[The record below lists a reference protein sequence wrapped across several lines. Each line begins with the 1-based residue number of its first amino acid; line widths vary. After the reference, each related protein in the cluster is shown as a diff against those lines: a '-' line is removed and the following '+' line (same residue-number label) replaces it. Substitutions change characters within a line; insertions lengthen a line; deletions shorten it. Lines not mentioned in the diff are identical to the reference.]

1 MRLSKLLIGI
11 LLFIG
16 SATYAQHSPQDT
28 LTAYYYRYPQQ
39 AIKDAEAL
47 YRQAIKNND
56 TPLLIKSLILKTT
69 FTLAIDHE
77 DYPAILS
84 EVEKYLSQETD
95 SAGIAVINSYCAQL
109 YAEYYNNNSY
119 LINQRTPV
127 TDYIPEDIA
136 SWSSN
141 IFAEKI
147 KKCVAASLLPAR
159 KLQETPLST
168 YKAILTSLT
177 PADSLRPTLYDFLC
191 YRAINILLQTNTP
204 GFAEPSSDSPL
215 LFAPADEF
223 IATPIPAEL
232 KGRSAT
238 ILQIWQE
245 LLRFRKKQANHP
257 AFLATD
263 LDRLEYAKK
272 LSSENRDSLY
282 LKALQELTQK
292 YIGSPFVIEVMAKE
306 ANEYVQALSSFTFG
320 QSADPQQLIKE
331 KEKIINF
338 CEKGIHLYP
347 KYTRINLLR
356 SIVSEMKAPKLSLQL
371 PEVIYPEE
379 KVALKLTSQNLDNA
393 TLQIYR
399 IDLTTEAYE
408 QLKNQDKNNV
418 QRKVYEK
425 RFTLTPSLIEQ
436 DTTIHIPLPE
446 AGLYQISLNTT
457 ETKYSVSQTV
467 IATRLFSNSQNSKNQ
482 QIYSVYD
489 SKSGKPIPK
498 AKILLYKPN
507 YPGYTLLDTVFTNSR
522 GLAFSSQ
529 NLSKQNLAYQVINPE
544 NPNGPINPI
553 YRWYTSPTSQNHTT
567 LITDR
572 RIYRPGQTVYY
583 KGIGW
588 KATLD
593 TLYALEGQKY
603 KISFKDAND
612 KEIAQQEV
620 TSNRYGSFTG
630 SFVIPARILNGYFT
644 LYTEKGQT
652 TIEVADYKRPEFEIT
667 FHKPTRTYFVGDIV
681 RLEGQVGSFSGVKM
695 ANTEINYAISV
706 SSPIF
711 YFPHR
716 DTTIHG
722 ITRSNAEGNFEITF
736 KAQDIPSYPSFRNS
750 YLYEIKVKVTDTKG
764 ETEEAG
770 TSIPIYSGKATPA
783 LQIPEQVNKQQRTAF
798 HISLEEIG
806 NDSSAYPVKYTIQK
820 LVSPKQLQTNLEIKD
835 TIVEKNILEG
845 HLDVFR
851 KDSIFPDL
859 TQQTSG
865 IYLFTV
871 ECNQIKTN
879 RVFFL
884 YSPLDQKPPF
894 PTYEWIVR
902 EKTTCRPGETARI
915 LFGTSVKE
923 AYVRYDIYTSD
934 KLIKRSY
941 PVLSD
946 EVLSIDIPFLKEYGK
961 QIWLYISYVKDK
973 KFFSEIIPIQKTEP
987 DRKLTVETKVFRDHL
1002 TPGQSESWKFRVVDA
1017 AGKPVTAEL
1026 LAMMYDASLDKI
1038 APYYFNFQPTHLNP
1052 GEPYSWGAPF
1062 HYNLENRIILWSN
1075 IFKRPSY
1082 PVTPLSF
1089 SELQTYVSSHSH
1101 YRFSTKALG
1110 NTYMTG
1116 SAKLVASDFA
1126 EAALDE
1132 AGSSGMPT
1140 PEINYRENFQ
1150 ETAFFYPQLQTDP
1163 EGYVD
1168 ISFTIPDATT
1178 QWKFTALATT
1188 PALLF
1193 GQLSE
1198 TIVTSKPLMVRPNL
1212 PRFLRTG
1219 DQTELQVTV
1228 SNLSDT
1234 LQQGKVNFEFFD
1246 PANQKVFMQQNQT
1259 FRTHPQGSQTLTFQF
1274 TVPAD
1279 IDLLGFRVSA
1289 QSGHFSDGE
1298 QHLLPVLPTE
1308 TLITQTLPIYTNQ
1321 TGKHTFTLKQPNTTI
1336 TPYRLT
1342 FELTEN
1348 PIWYAVLAIP
1358 SIQQPQN
1365 ENITDLS
1372 GAYYVNSITQRI
1384 IHANPHIAGV
1394 IRSWHLSADDPT
1406 LLSKLEQNQELK
1418 SILLEAS
1425 PWVMQAQSETECIQS
1440 LVQLFDQN
1448 RLDYQQKSILQKLAA
1463 LQNPTGG
1470 WSWFKGMYPS
1480 RFMTA
1485 NVLAIMARANLTGQ
1499 RAFNEQEKEMQ
1510 IKALRYL
1517 DNEIRKDFETTPQRI
1532 GYEQILYLYVR
1543 SLYRDIPL
1551 GDALKAHKYFI
1562 ALAQKQWSDFTLY
1575 EKALT
1580 AVTLNR
1586 YGFKQEAQNILKSL
1600 RQYAVTNNE
1609 QGMYWPNN
1617 RRQIYRNSAIQ
1628 THVALMEAFYELEGN
1643 TPETEL
1649 MKQWLLRQK
1658 QTQNWGNVPSTVD
1671 AIYAL
1676 LLTGKDRL
1684 NQSEKVTV
1692 ELGKQ
1697 MLPIPTTANPLGYLK
1712 HTYTSSEIQPDML
1725 SVEINKMTDSPSWGG
1740 LYLQYFE
1747 KFDQVEQQKGVLS
1760 VTKKLFIEKIGPDG
1774 KKELLPLGR
1783 QNLKTGDKVVTRLTL
1798 SLKQDMDFL
1807 YLKDFRAA
1815 CFEPIGQLSG
1825 NQWKFGTV
1833 YYEES
1838 KDAVTNFFF
1847 NSLAKGTY
1855 VLEYPVWVNQAG
1867 TYQDGIATFQSMY
1880 APEYTA
1886 YSEAGKI
1893 TVTK

>member
-1 MRLSKLLIGI
+1 
-11 LLFIG
+11 
-16 SATYAQHSPQDT
+16 
-28 LTAYYYRYPQQ
+28 
-39 AIKDAEAL
+39 
-47 YRQAIKNND
+47 
-56 TPLLIKSLILKTT
+56 
-69 FTLAIDHE
+69 
-77 DYPAILS
+77 
-84 EVEKYLSQETD
+84 
-95 SAGIAVINSYCAQL
+95 
-109 YAEYYNNNSY
+109 
-119 LINQRTPV
+119 
-127 TDYIPEDIA
+127 
-136 SWSSN
+136 
-141 IFAEKI
+141 
-147 KKCVAASLLPAR
+147 
-159 KLQETPLST
+159 
-168 YKAILTSLT
+168 
-177 PADSLRPTLYDFLC
+177 
-191 YRAINILLQTNTP
+191 
-204 GFAEPSSDSPL
+204 
-215 LFAPADEF
+215 
-223 IATPIPAEL
+223 
-232 KGRSAT
+232 
-238 ILQIWQE
+238 
-245 LLRFRKKQANHP
+245 
-257 AFLATD
+257 
-263 LDRLEYAKK
+263 
-272 LSSENRDSLY
+272 
-282 LKALQELTQK
+282 
-292 YIGSPFVIEVMAKE
+292 
-306 ANEYVQALSSFTFG
+306 
-320 QSADPQQLIKE
+320 
-331 KEKIINF
+331 
-338 CEKGIHLYP
+338 
-347 KYTRINLLR
+347 
-356 SIVSEMKAPKLSLQL
+356 
-371 PEVIYPEE
+371 
-379 KVALKLTSQNLDNA
+379 
-393 TLQIYR
+393 
-399 IDLTTEAYE
+399 
-408 QLKNQDKNNV
+408 
-418 QRKVYEK
+418 
-425 RFTLTPSLIEQ
+425 
-436 DTTIHIPLPE
+436 
-446 AGLYQISLNTT
+446 
-457 ETKYSVSQTV
+457 
-467 IATRLFSNSQNSKNQ
+467 
-482 QIYSVYD
+482 
-489 SKSGKPIPK
+489 
-498 AKILLYKPN
+498 
-507 YPGYTLLDTVFTNSR
+507 
-522 GLAFSSQ
+522 
-529 NLSKQNLAYQVINPE
+529 
-544 NPNGPINPI
+544 
-553 YRWYTSPTSQNHTT
+553 
-567 LITDR
+567 
-572 RIYRPGQTVYY
+572 
-583 KGIGW
+583 
-588 KATLD
+588 
-593 TLYALEGQKY
+593 
-603 KISFKDAND
+603 
-612 KEIAQQEV
+612 
-620 TSNRYGSFTG
+620 
-630 SFVIPARILNGYFT
+630 
-644 LYTEKGQT
+644 
-652 TIEVADYKRPEFEIT
+652 
-667 FHKPTRTYFVGDIV
+667 
-681 RLEGQVGSFSGVKM
+681 
-695 ANTEINYAISV
+695 
-706 SSPIF
+706 
-711 YFPHR
+711 
-716 DTTIHG
+716 
-722 ITRSNAEGNFEITF
+722 
-736 KAQDIPSYPSFRNS
+736 
-750 YLYEIKVKVTDTKG
+750 
-764 ETEEAG
+764 
-770 TSIPIYSGKATPA
+770 
-783 LQIPEQVNKQQRTAF
+783 
-798 HISLEEIG
+798 
-806 NDSSAYPVKYTIQK
+806 
-820 LVSPKQLQTNLEIKD
+820 
-835 TIVEKNILEG
+835 
-845 HLDVFR
+845 
-851 KDSIFPDL
+851 
-859 TQQTSG
+859 
-865 IYLFTV
+865 
-871 ECNQIKTN
+871 
-879 RVFFL
+879 
-884 YSPLDQKPPF
+884 
-894 PTYEWIVR
+894 
-902 EKTTCRPGETARI
+902 
-915 LFGTSVKE
+915 
-923 AYVRYDIYTSD
+923 
-934 KLIKRSY
+934 
-941 PVLSD
+941 
-946 EVLSIDIPFLKEYGK
+946 
-961 QIWLYISYVKDK
+961 
-973 KFFSEIIPIQKTEP
+973 
-987 DRKLTVETKVFRDHL
+987 
-1002 TPGQSESWKFRVVDA
+1002 
-1017 AGKPVTAEL
+1017 
-1026 LAMMYDASLDKI
+1026 MYDASLDKI

-1321 TGKHTFTLKQPNTTI
+1321 TGKHTFTLKQANTTI

-1676 LLTGKDRL
+1676 LLTGKDQL
-1684 NQSEKVTV
+1684 NQSEKITV

-1697 MLPIPTTANPLGYLK
+1697 TLPVSTTANPLGYLK
-1712 HTYTSSEIQPDML
+1712 YTYTSSEIQPDML

-1747 KFDQVEQQKGVLS
+1747 KFDQVQQQKGILS
-1760 VTKKLFIEKIGPDG
+1760 VTKKLFIEKIGSDG
-1774 KKELLPLGR
+1774 KQELLPLGKEK
-1783 QNLKTGDKVVTRLTL
+1783 LKTGDKVITRLTL

-1815 CFEPIGQLSG
+1815 CFEPIRQLSG

>member
-1 MRLSKLLIGI
+1 M
-11 LLFIG
+11 
-16 SATYAQHSPQDT
+16 
-28 LTAYYYRYPQQ
+28 
-39 AIKDAEAL
+39 
-47 YRQAIKNND
+47 
-56 TPLLIKSLILKTT
+56 
-69 FTLAIDHE
+69 
-77 DYPAILS
+77 
-84 EVEKYLSQETD
+84 
-95 SAGIAVINSYCAQL
+95 
-109 YAEYYNNNSY
+109 
-119 LINQRTPV
+119 
-127 TDYIPEDIA
+127 
-136 SWSSN
+136 
-141 IFAEKI
+141 
-147 KKCVAASLLPAR
+147 
-159 KLQETPLST
+159 
-168 YKAILTSLT
+168 
-177 PADSLRPTLYDFLC
+177 
-191 YRAINILLQTNTP
+191 
-204 GFAEPSSDSPL
+204 
-215 LFAPADEF
+215 
-223 IATPIPAEL
+223 
-232 KGRSAT
+232 
-238 ILQIWQE
+238 
-245 LLRFRKKQANHP
+245 
-257 AFLATD
+257 
-263 LDRLEYAKK
+263 
-272 LSSENRDSLY
+272 
-282 LKALQELTQK
+282 
-292 YIGSPFVIEVMAKE
+292 
-306 ANEYVQALSSFTFG
+306 
-320 QSADPQQLIKE
+320 
-331 KEKIINF
+331 
-338 CEKGIHLYP
+338 
-347 KYTRINLLR
+347 
-356 SIVSEMKAPKLSLQL
+356 
-371 PEVIYPEE
+371 
-379 KVALKLTSQNLDNA
+379 
-393 TLQIYR
+393 
-399 IDLTTEAYE
+399 
-408 QLKNQDKNNV
+408 
-418 QRKVYEK
+418 
-425 RFTLTPSLIEQ
+425 
-436 DTTIHIPLPE
+436 
-446 AGLYQISLNTT
+446 
-457 ETKYSVSQTV
+457 
-467 IATRLFSNSQNSKNQ
+467 
-482 QIYSVYD
+482 
-489 SKSGKPIPK
+489 
-498 AKILLYKPN
+498 
-507 YPGYTLLDTVFTNSR
+507 
-522 GLAFSSQ
+522 
-529 NLSKQNLAYQVINPE
+529 
-544 NPNGPINPI
+544 
-553 YRWYTSPTSQNHTT
+553 
-567 LITDR
+567 
-572 RIYRPGQTVYY
+572 
-583 KGIGW
+583 
-588 KATLD
+588 
-593 TLYALEGQKY
+593 
-603 KISFKDAND
+603 
-612 KEIAQQEV
+612 
-620 TSNRYGSFTG
+620 
-630 SFVIPARILNGYFT
+630 
-644 LYTEKGQT
+644 
-652 TIEVADYKRPEFEIT
+652 
-667 FHKPTRTYFVGDIV
+667 
-681 RLEGQVGSFSGVKM
+681 
-695 ANTEINYAISV
+695 
-706 SSPIF
+706 
-711 YFPHR
+711 
-716 DTTIHG
+716 
-722 ITRSNAEGNFEITF
+722 
-736 KAQDIPSYPSFRNS
+736 
-750 YLYEIKVKVTDTKG
+750 
-764 ETEEAG
+764 
-770 TSIPIYSGKATPA
+770 
-783 LQIPEQVNKQQRTAF
+783 
-798 HISLEEIG
+798 
-806 NDSSAYPVKYTIQK
+806 
-820 LVSPKQLQTNLEIKD
+820 
-835 TIVEKNILEG
+835 
-845 HLDVFR
+845 
-851 KDSIFPDL
+851 
-859 TQQTSG
+859 
-865 IYLFTV
+865 
-871 ECNQIKTN
+871 
-879 RVFFL
+879 
-884 YSPLDQKPPF
+884 
-894 PTYEWIVR
+894 
-902 EKTTCRPGETARI
+902 
-915 LFGTSVKE
+915 
-923 AYVRYDIYTSD
+923 
-934 KLIKRSY
+934 
-941 PVLSD
+941 
-946 EVLSIDIPFLKEYGK
+946 
-961 QIWLYISYVKDK
+961 
-973 KFFSEIIPIQKTEP
+973 
-987 DRKLTVETKVFRDHL
+987 
-1002 TPGQSESWKFRVVDA
+1002 
-1017 AGKPVTAEL
+1017 TAEL

-1038 APYYFNFQPTHLNP
+1038 VPNHFYFRPIYLNP
-1052 GEPYSWGAPF
+1052 GTPYAWICPF
-1062 HYNLENRIILWSN
+1062 RYNFNNRIILSDH
-1075 IFKRPSY
+1075 IFRRPSY

-1815 CFEPIGQLSG
+1815 CFEPIRQLSG

>member
-1 MRLSKLLIGI
+1 
-11 LLFIG
+11 
-16 SATYAQHSPQDT
+16 
-28 LTAYYYRYPQQ
+28 
-39 AIKDAEAL
+39 
-47 YRQAIKNND
+47 
-56 TPLLIKSLILKTT
+56 
-69 FTLAIDHE
+69 
-77 DYPAILS
+77 
-84 EVEKYLSQETD
+84 
-95 SAGIAVINSYCAQL
+95 
-109 YAEYYNNNSY
+109 
-119 LINQRTPV
+119 
-127 TDYIPEDIA
+127 
-136 SWSSN
+136 
-141 IFAEKI
+141 
-147 KKCVAASLLPAR
+147 
-159 KLQETPLST
+159 
-168 YKAILTSLT
+168 
-177 PADSLRPTLYDFLC
+177 
-191 YRAINILLQTNTP
+191 
-204 GFAEPSSDSPL
+204 
-215 LFAPADEF
+215 
-223 IATPIPAEL
+223 
-232 KGRSAT
+232 
-238 ILQIWQE
+238 
-245 LLRFRKKQANHP
+245 
-257 AFLATD
+257 
-263 LDRLEYAKK
+263 
-272 LSSENRDSLY
+272 
-282 LKALQELTQK
+282 
-292 YIGSPFVIEVMAKE
+292 
-306 ANEYVQALSSFTFG
+306 
-320 QSADPQQLIKE
+320 
-331 KEKIINF
+331 
-338 CEKGIHLYP
+338 
-347 KYTRINLLR
+347 
-356 SIVSEMKAPKLSLQL
+356 
-371 PEVIYPEE
+371 
-379 KVALKLTSQNLDNA
+379 
-393 TLQIYR
+393 
-399 IDLTTEAYE
+399 
-408 QLKNQDKNNV
+408 
-418 QRKVYEK
+418 
-425 RFTLTPSLIEQ
+425 
-436 DTTIHIPLPE
+436 
-446 AGLYQISLNTT
+446 
-457 ETKYSVSQTV
+457 
-467 IATRLFSNSQNSKNQ
+467 
-482 QIYSVYD
+482 
-489 SKSGKPIPK
+489 
-498 AKILLYKPN
+498 
-507 YPGYTLLDTVFTNSR
+507 
-522 GLAFSSQ
+522 
-529 NLSKQNLAYQVINPE
+529 
-544 NPNGPINPI
+544 
-553 YRWYTSPTSQNHTT
+553 
-567 LITDR
+567 
-572 RIYRPGQTVYY
+572 
-583 KGIGW
+583 
-588 KATLD
+588 
-593 TLYALEGQKY
+593 
-603 KISFKDAND
+603 
-612 KEIAQQEV
+612 
-620 TSNRYGSFTG
+620 
-630 SFVIPARILNGYFT
+630 
-644 LYTEKGQT
+644 
-652 TIEVADYKRPEFEIT
+652 
-667 FHKPTRTYFVGDIV
+667 
-681 RLEGQVGSFSGVKM
+681 
-695 ANTEINYAISV
+695 
-706 SSPIF
+706 
-711 YFPHR
+711 
-716 DTTIHG
+716 
-722 ITRSNAEGNFEITF
+722 
-736 KAQDIPSYPSFRNS
+736 
-750 YLYEIKVKVTDTKG
+750 
-764 ETEEAG
+764 
-770 TSIPIYSGKATPA
+770 
-783 LQIPEQVNKQQRTAF
+783 
-798 HISLEEIG
+798 
-806 NDSSAYPVKYTIQK
+806 
-820 LVSPKQLQTNLEIKD
+820 
-835 TIVEKNILEG
+835 
-845 HLDVFR
+845 
-851 KDSIFPDL
+851 
-859 TQQTSG
+859 
-865 IYLFTV
+865 
-871 ECNQIKTN
+871 
-879 RVFFL
+879 
-884 YSPLDQKPPF
+884 
-894 PTYEWIVR
+894 
-902 EKTTCRPGETARI
+902 
-915 LFGTSVKE
+915 
-923 AYVRYDIYTSD
+923 
-934 KLIKRSY
+934 
-941 PVLSD
+941 
-946 EVLSIDIPFLKEYGK
+946 
-961 QIWLYISYVKDK
+961 
-973 KFFSEIIPIQKTEP
+973 
-987 DRKLTVETKVFRDHL
+987 
-1002 TPGQSESWKFRVVDA
+1002 
-1017 AGKPVTAEL
+1017 
-1026 LAMMYDASLDKI
+1026 
-1038 APYYFNFQPTHLNP
+1038 
-1052 GEPYSWGAPF
+1052 
-1062 HYNLENRIILWSN
+1062 
-1075 IFKRPSY
+1075 
-1082 PVTPLSF
+1082 
-1089 SELQTYVSSHSH
+1089 
-1101 YRFSTKALG
+1101 
-1110 NTYMTG
+1110 MTG
-1116 SAKLVASDFA
+1116 SAKLAASDFA
-1126 EAALDE
+1126 EAASDE

-1815 CFEPIGQLSG
+1815 CFEPIRQLSG

>member
-1 MRLSKLLIGI
+1 
-11 LLFIG
+11 
-16 SATYAQHSPQDT
+16 
-28 LTAYYYRYPQQ
+28 
-39 AIKDAEAL
+39 
-47 YRQAIKNND
+47 
-56 TPLLIKSLILKTT
+56 
-69 FTLAIDHE
+69 
-77 DYPAILS
+77 
-84 EVEKYLSQETD
+84 
-95 SAGIAVINSYCAQL
+95 
-109 YAEYYNNNSY
+109 
-119 LINQRTPV
+119 
-127 TDYIPEDIA
+127 
-136 SWSSN
+136 
-141 IFAEKI
+141 
-147 KKCVAASLLPAR
+147 
-159 KLQETPLST
+159 
-168 YKAILTSLT
+168 
-177 PADSLRPTLYDFLC
+177 
-191 YRAINILLQTNTP
+191 
-204 GFAEPSSDSPL
+204 
-215 LFAPADEF
+215 
-223 IATPIPAEL
+223 
-232 KGRSAT
+232 
-238 ILQIWQE
+238 
-245 LLRFRKKQANHP
+245 
-257 AFLATD
+257 
-263 LDRLEYAKK
+263 
-272 LSSENRDSLY
+272 
-282 LKALQELTQK
+282 
-292 YIGSPFVIEVMAKE
+292 
-306 ANEYVQALSSFTFG
+306 
-320 QSADPQQLIKE
+320 
-331 KEKIINF
+331 
-338 CEKGIHLYP
+338 
-347 KYTRINLLR
+347 
-356 SIVSEMKAPKLSLQL
+356 
-371 PEVIYPEE
+371 
-379 KVALKLTSQNLDNA
+379 
-393 TLQIYR
+393 
-399 IDLTTEAYE
+399 
-408 QLKNQDKNNV
+408 
-418 QRKVYEK
+418 
-425 RFTLTPSLIEQ
+425 
-436 DTTIHIPLPE
+436 
-446 AGLYQISLNTT
+446 
-457 ETKYSVSQTV
+457 
-467 IATRLFSNSQNSKNQ
+467 
-482 QIYSVYD
+482 
-489 SKSGKPIPK
+489 
-498 AKILLYKPN
+498 
-507 YPGYTLLDTVFTNSR
+507 
-522 GLAFSSQ
+522 
-529 NLSKQNLAYQVINPE
+529 
-544 NPNGPINPI
+544 
-553 YRWYTSPTSQNHTT
+553 
-567 LITDR
+567 
-572 RIYRPGQTVYY
+572 
-583 KGIGW
+583 
-588 KATLD
+588 
-593 TLYALEGQKY
+593 
-603 KISFKDAND
+603 
-612 KEIAQQEV
+612 
-620 TSNRYGSFTG
+620 
-630 SFVIPARILNGYFT
+630 
-644 LYTEKGQT
+644 
-652 TIEVADYKRPEFEIT
+652 
-667 FHKPTRTYFVGDIV
+667 
-681 RLEGQVGSFSGVKM
+681 
-695 ANTEINYAISV
+695 
-706 SSPIF
+706 
-711 YFPHR
+711 
-716 DTTIHG
+716 
-722 ITRSNAEGNFEITF
+722 
-736 KAQDIPSYPSFRNS
+736 
-750 YLYEIKVKVTDTKG
+750 
-764 ETEEAG
+764 
-770 TSIPIYSGKATPA
+770 
-783 LQIPEQVNKQQRTAF
+783 
-798 HISLEEIG
+798 
-806 NDSSAYPVKYTIQK
+806 
-820 LVSPKQLQTNLEIKD
+820 
-835 TIVEKNILEG
+835 
-845 HLDVFR
+845 
-851 KDSIFPDL
+851 
-859 TQQTSG
+859 
-865 IYLFTV
+865 
-871 ECNQIKTN
+871 
-879 RVFFL
+879 
-884 YSPLDQKPPF
+884 
-894 PTYEWIVR
+894 
-902 EKTTCRPGETARI
+902 
-915 LFGTSVKE
+915 
-923 AYVRYDIYTSD
+923 
-934 KLIKRSY
+934 
-941 PVLSD
+941 
-946 EVLSIDIPFLKEYGK
+946 
-961 QIWLYISYVKDK
+961 
-973 KFFSEIIPIQKTEP
+973 
-987 DRKLTVETKVFRDHL
+987 
-1002 TPGQSESWKFRVVDA
+1002 
-1017 AGKPVTAEL
+1017 
-1026 LAMMYDASLDKI
+1026 
-1038 APYYFNFQPTHLNP
+1038 
-1052 GEPYSWGAPF
+1052 
-1062 HYNLENRIILWSN
+1062 
-1075 IFKRPSY
+1075 
-1082 PVTPLSF
+1082 
-1089 SELQTYVSSHSH
+1089 
-1101 YRFSTKALG
+1101 
-1110 NTYMTG
+1110 
-1116 SAKLVASDFA
+1116 
-1126 EAALDE
+1126 
-1132 AGSSGMPT
+1132 MPT

-1684 NQSEKVTV
+1684 NQSEKITV

-1815 CFEPIGQLSG
+1815 CFEPIRQLSG

>member
-1 MRLSKLLIGI
+1 M
-11 LLFIG
+11 
-16 SATYAQHSPQDT
+16 
-28 LTAYYYRYPQQ
+28 
-39 AIKDAEAL
+39 
-47 YRQAIKNND
+47 
-56 TPLLIKSLILKTT
+56 
-69 FTLAIDHE
+69 
-77 DYPAILS
+77 
-84 EVEKYLSQETD
+84 
-95 SAGIAVINSYCAQL
+95 
-109 YAEYYNNNSY
+109 
-119 LINQRTPV
+119 
-127 TDYIPEDIA
+127 
-136 SWSSN
+136 
-141 IFAEKI
+141 
-147 KKCVAASLLPAR
+147 
-159 KLQETPLST
+159 
-168 YKAILTSLT
+168 
-177 PADSLRPTLYDFLC
+177 
-191 YRAINILLQTNTP
+191 
-204 GFAEPSSDSPL
+204 
-215 LFAPADEF
+215 
-223 IATPIPAEL
+223 
-232 KGRSAT
+232 
-238 ILQIWQE
+238 
-245 LLRFRKKQANHP
+245 
-257 AFLATD
+257 
-263 LDRLEYAKK
+263 
-272 LSSENRDSLY
+272 
-282 LKALQELTQK
+282 
-292 YIGSPFVIEVMAKE
+292 
-306 ANEYVQALSSFTFG
+306 
-320 QSADPQQLIKE
+320 
-331 KEKIINF
+331 
-338 CEKGIHLYP
+338 
-347 KYTRINLLR
+347 
-356 SIVSEMKAPKLSLQL
+356 
-371 PEVIYPEE
+371 
-379 KVALKLTSQNLDNA
+379 
-393 TLQIYR
+393 
-399 IDLTTEAYE
+399 
-408 QLKNQDKNNV
+408 
-418 QRKVYEK
+418 
-425 RFTLTPSLIEQ
+425 
-436 DTTIHIPLPE
+436 
-446 AGLYQISLNTT
+446 
-457 ETKYSVSQTV
+457 
-467 IATRLFSNSQNSKNQ
+467 
-482 QIYSVYD
+482 
-489 SKSGKPIPK
+489 
-498 AKILLYKPN
+498 
-507 YPGYTLLDTVFTNSR
+507 
-522 GLAFSSQ
+522 
-529 NLSKQNLAYQVINPE
+529 
-544 NPNGPINPI
+544 
-553 YRWYTSPTSQNHTT
+553 
-567 LITDR
+567 
-572 RIYRPGQTVYY
+572 
-583 KGIGW
+583 
-588 KATLD
+588 
-593 TLYALEGQKY
+593 
-603 KISFKDAND
+603 
-612 KEIAQQEV
+612 
-620 TSNRYGSFTG
+620 
-630 SFVIPARILNGYFT
+630 
-644 LYTEKGQT
+644 
-652 TIEVADYKRPEFEIT
+652 
-667 FHKPTRTYFVGDIV
+667 
-681 RLEGQVGSFSGVKM
+681 
-695 ANTEINYAISV
+695 
-706 SSPIF
+706 
-711 YFPHR
+711 
-716 DTTIHG
+716 
-722 ITRSNAEGNFEITF
+722 
-736 KAQDIPSYPSFRNS
+736 
-750 YLYEIKVKVTDTKG
+750 
-764 ETEEAG
+764 
-770 TSIPIYSGKATPA
+770 
-783 LQIPEQVNKQQRTAF
+783 
-798 HISLEEIG
+798 
-806 NDSSAYPVKYTIQK
+806 
-820 LVSPKQLQTNLEIKD
+820 
-835 TIVEKNILEG
+835 
-845 HLDVFR
+845 
-851 KDSIFPDL
+851 
-859 TQQTSG
+859 
-865 IYLFTV
+865 
-871 ECNQIKTN
+871 
-879 RVFFL
+879 
-884 YSPLDQKPPF
+884 
-894 PTYEWIVR
+894 
-902 EKTTCRPGETARI
+902 
-915 LFGTSVKE
+915 
-923 AYVRYDIYTSD
+923 
-934 KLIKRSY
+934 
-941 PVLSD
+941 
-946 EVLSIDIPFLKEYGK
+946 
-961 QIWLYISYVKDK
+961 
-973 KFFSEIIPIQKTEP
+973 
-987 DRKLTVETKVFRDHL
+987 
-1002 TPGQSESWKFRVVDA
+1002 
-1017 AGKPVTAEL
+1017 TAEL

-1038 APYYFNFQPTHLNP
+1038 VPNHFYFRPIYLNP
-1052 GEPYSWGAPF
+1052 GTPYAWICPF
-1062 HYNLENRIILWSN
+1062 RYNFNNRIILSDH
-1075 IFKRPSY
+1075 IFRRPSY

-1116 SAKLVASDFA
+1116 SAKLAASDFA
-1126 EAALDE
+1126 EAASDE

-1188 PALLF
+1188 PALRT

-1551 GDALKAHKYFI
+1551 EDALKAHKYFI

-1760 VTKKLFIEKIGPDG
+1760 VTKKLFIEKIGLDG
-1774 KKELLPLGR
+1774 KKGLLPLGR

-1815 CFEPIGQLSG
+1815 CFEPIRQLSG

>member
-1 MRLSKLLIGI
+1 M
-11 LLFIG
+11 
-16 SATYAQHSPQDT
+16 
-28 LTAYYYRYPQQ
+28 
-39 AIKDAEAL
+39 
-47 YRQAIKNND
+47 
-56 TPLLIKSLILKTT
+56 
-69 FTLAIDHE
+69 
-77 DYPAILS
+77 
-84 EVEKYLSQETD
+84 
-95 SAGIAVINSYCAQL
+95 
-109 YAEYYNNNSY
+109 
-119 LINQRTPV
+119 
-127 TDYIPEDIA
+127 
-136 SWSSN
+136 
-141 IFAEKI
+141 
-147 KKCVAASLLPAR
+147 
-159 KLQETPLST
+159 
-168 YKAILTSLT
+168 
-177 PADSLRPTLYDFLC
+177 
-191 YRAINILLQTNTP
+191 
-204 GFAEPSSDSPL
+204 
-215 LFAPADEF
+215 
-223 IATPIPAEL
+223 
-232 KGRSAT
+232 
-238 ILQIWQE
+238 
-245 LLRFRKKQANHP
+245 
-257 AFLATD
+257 
-263 LDRLEYAKK
+263 
-272 LSSENRDSLY
+272 
-282 LKALQELTQK
+282 
-292 YIGSPFVIEVMAKE
+292 
-306 ANEYVQALSSFTFG
+306 
-320 QSADPQQLIKE
+320 
-331 KEKIINF
+331 
-338 CEKGIHLYP
+338 
-347 KYTRINLLR
+347 
-356 SIVSEMKAPKLSLQL
+356 
-371 PEVIYPEE
+371 
-379 KVALKLTSQNLDNA
+379 
-393 TLQIYR
+393 
-399 IDLTTEAYE
+399 
-408 QLKNQDKNNV
+408 
-418 QRKVYEK
+418 
-425 RFTLTPSLIEQ
+425 
-436 DTTIHIPLPE
+436 
-446 AGLYQISLNTT
+446 
-457 ETKYSVSQTV
+457 
-467 IATRLFSNSQNSKNQ
+467 
-482 QIYSVYD
+482 
-489 SKSGKPIPK
+489 
-498 AKILLYKPN
+498 
-507 YPGYTLLDTVFTNSR
+507 
-522 GLAFSSQ
+522 
-529 NLSKQNLAYQVINPE
+529 
-544 NPNGPINPI
+544 
-553 YRWYTSPTSQNHTT
+553 
-567 LITDR
+567 
-572 RIYRPGQTVYY
+572 
-583 KGIGW
+583 
-588 KATLD
+588 
-593 TLYALEGQKY
+593 
-603 KISFKDAND
+603 
-612 KEIAQQEV
+612 
-620 TSNRYGSFTG
+620 
-630 SFVIPARILNGYFT
+630 
-644 LYTEKGQT
+644 
-652 TIEVADYKRPEFEIT
+652 
-667 FHKPTRTYFVGDIV
+667 
-681 RLEGQVGSFSGVKM
+681 
-695 ANTEINYAISV
+695 
-706 SSPIF
+706 
-711 YFPHR
+711 
-716 DTTIHG
+716 
-722 ITRSNAEGNFEITF
+722 
-736 KAQDIPSYPSFRNS
+736 
-750 YLYEIKVKVTDTKG
+750 
-764 ETEEAG
+764 
-770 TSIPIYSGKATPA
+770 
-783 LQIPEQVNKQQRTAF
+783 
-798 HISLEEIG
+798 
-806 NDSSAYPVKYTIQK
+806 
-820 LVSPKQLQTNLEIKD
+820 
-835 TIVEKNILEG
+835 
-845 HLDVFR
+845 
-851 KDSIFPDL
+851 
-859 TQQTSG
+859 
-865 IYLFTV
+865 
-871 ECNQIKTN
+871 
-879 RVFFL
+879 
-884 YSPLDQKPPF
+884 
-894 PTYEWIVR
+894 
-902 EKTTCRPGETARI
+902 
-915 LFGTSVKE
+915 
-923 AYVRYDIYTSD
+923 
-934 KLIKRSY
+934 
-941 PVLSD
+941 
-946 EVLSIDIPFLKEYGK
+946 
-961 QIWLYISYVKDK
+961 
-973 KFFSEIIPIQKTEP
+973 
-987 DRKLTVETKVFRDHL
+987 
-1002 TPGQSESWKFRVVDA
+1002 
-1017 AGKPVTAEL
+1017 TAEL

-1038 APYYFNFQPTHLNP
+1038 VPNHFYFRPIYLNP
-1052 GEPYSWGAPF
+1052 GTPYAWICPF
-1062 HYNLENRIILWSN
+1062 RYNFNNRIILSDH
-1075 IFKRPSY
+1075 IFRRPSY

-1116 SAKLVASDFA
+1116 SAKLAASDFA
-1126 EAALDE
+1126 EAASDE

-1188 PALLF
+1188 PALRT

-1234 LQQGKVNFEFFD
+1234 IQQGKVNFEFFD

-1671 AIYAL
+1671 ALYAL
-1676 LLTGKDRL
+1676 LLTGKDQL
-1684 NQSEKVTV
+1684 NQSEKITV

-1697 MLPIPTTANPLGYLK
+1697 TLPVSTTANPLGYLK
-1712 HTYTSSEIQPDML
+1712 YTYTASEIQPDML
-1725 SVEINKMTDSPSWGG
+1725 NADITQTTDSPSWGG

-1747 KFDQVEQQKGVLS
+1747 KFDQVQQQKGILS
-1760 VTKKLFIEKIGPDG
+1760 VTKKLFIEKIGSDG
-1774 KKELLPLGR
+1774 KQELLPLG
-1783 QNLKTGDKVVTRLTL
+1783 K
-1798 SLKQDMDFL
+1798 
-1807 YLKDFRAA
+1807 
-1815 CFEPIGQLSG
+1815 ESG

>member
-1 MRLSKLLIGI
+1 M
-11 LLFIG
+11 
-16 SATYAQHSPQDT
+16 
-28 LTAYYYRYPQQ
+28 
-39 AIKDAEAL
+39 
-47 YRQAIKNND
+47 
-56 TPLLIKSLILKTT
+56 
-69 FTLAIDHE
+69 
-77 DYPAILS
+77 
-84 EVEKYLSQETD
+84 
-95 SAGIAVINSYCAQL
+95 
-109 YAEYYNNNSY
+109 
-119 LINQRTPV
+119 
-127 TDYIPEDIA
+127 
-136 SWSSN
+136 
-141 IFAEKI
+141 
-147 KKCVAASLLPAR
+147 
-159 KLQETPLST
+159 
-168 YKAILTSLT
+168 
-177 PADSLRPTLYDFLC
+177 
-191 YRAINILLQTNTP
+191 
-204 GFAEPSSDSPL
+204 
-215 LFAPADEF
+215 
-223 IATPIPAEL
+223 
-232 KGRSAT
+232 
-238 ILQIWQE
+238 
-245 LLRFRKKQANHP
+245 
-257 AFLATD
+257 
-263 LDRLEYAKK
+263 
-272 LSSENRDSLY
+272 
-282 LKALQELTQK
+282 
-292 YIGSPFVIEVMAKE
+292 
-306 ANEYVQALSSFTFG
+306 
-320 QSADPQQLIKE
+320 
-331 KEKIINF
+331 
-338 CEKGIHLYP
+338 
-347 KYTRINLLR
+347 
-356 SIVSEMKAPKLSLQL
+356 
-371 PEVIYPEE
+371 
-379 KVALKLTSQNLDNA
+379 
-393 TLQIYR
+393 
-399 IDLTTEAYE
+399 
-408 QLKNQDKNNV
+408 
-418 QRKVYEK
+418 
-425 RFTLTPSLIEQ
+425 
-436 DTTIHIPLPE
+436 
-446 AGLYQISLNTT
+446 
-457 ETKYSVSQTV
+457 
-467 IATRLFSNSQNSKNQ
+467 
-482 QIYSVYD
+482 
-489 SKSGKPIPK
+489 
-498 AKILLYKPN
+498 
-507 YPGYTLLDTVFTNSR
+507 
-522 GLAFSSQ
+522 
-529 NLSKQNLAYQVINPE
+529 
-544 NPNGPINPI
+544 
-553 YRWYTSPTSQNHTT
+553 
-567 LITDR
+567 
-572 RIYRPGQTVYY
+572 
-583 KGIGW
+583 
-588 KATLD
+588 
-593 TLYALEGQKY
+593 
-603 KISFKDAND
+603 
-612 KEIAQQEV
+612 
-620 TSNRYGSFTG
+620 
-630 SFVIPARILNGYFT
+630 
-644 LYTEKGQT
+644 
-652 TIEVADYKRPEFEIT
+652 
-667 FHKPTRTYFVGDIV
+667 
-681 RLEGQVGSFSGVKM
+681 
-695 ANTEINYAISV
+695 
-706 SSPIF
+706 
-711 YFPHR
+711 
-716 DTTIHG
+716 
-722 ITRSNAEGNFEITF
+722 
-736 KAQDIPSYPSFRNS
+736 
-750 YLYEIKVKVTDTKG
+750 
-764 ETEEAG
+764 
-770 TSIPIYSGKATPA
+770 
-783 LQIPEQVNKQQRTAF
+783 
-798 HISLEEIG
+798 
-806 NDSSAYPVKYTIQK
+806 
-820 LVSPKQLQTNLEIKD
+820 
-835 TIVEKNILEG
+835 
-845 HLDVFR
+845 
-851 KDSIFPDL
+851 
-859 TQQTSG
+859 
-865 IYLFTV
+865 
-871 ECNQIKTN
+871 
-879 RVFFL
+879 
-884 YSPLDQKPPF
+884 
-894 PTYEWIVR
+894 
-902 EKTTCRPGETARI
+902 
-915 LFGTSVKE
+915 
-923 AYVRYDIYTSD
+923 
-934 KLIKRSY
+934 
-941 PVLSD
+941 
-946 EVLSIDIPFLKEYGK
+946 
-961 QIWLYISYVKDK
+961 
-973 KFFSEIIPIQKTEP
+973 
-987 DRKLTVETKVFRDHL
+987 
-1002 TPGQSESWKFRVVDA
+1002 
-1017 AGKPVTAEL
+1017 
-1026 LAMMYDASLDKI
+1026 
-1038 APYYFNFQPTHLNP
+1038 
-1052 GEPYSWGAPF
+1052 GAPF

-1308 TLITQTLPIYTNQ
+1308 TLITPTTPIYTNQ

-1815 CFEPIGQLSG
+1815 CFEPIRQLSG